1 VKPHYASKVVWLAFI
16 PLGGAVLFSLVRII
30 ENTALQAI
38 LTCVGVG
45 LMLVAI
51 ALIVRSQLGTMAQEE
66 PAMPDADRDVLDS
79 LEPLREGDGDR
90 RYDANDR

>member
-1 VKPHYASKVVWLAFI
+1 
-16 PLGGAVLFSLVRII
+16 
-30 ENTALQAI
+30 
-38 LTCVGVG
+38 
-45 LMLVAI
+45 MLVAI